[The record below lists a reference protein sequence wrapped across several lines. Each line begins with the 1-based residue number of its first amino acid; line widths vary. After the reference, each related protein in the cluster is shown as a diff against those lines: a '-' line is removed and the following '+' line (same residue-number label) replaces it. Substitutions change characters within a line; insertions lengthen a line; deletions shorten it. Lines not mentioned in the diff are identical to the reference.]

1 MRLFLVFAF
10 IGCLCNTIFC
20 QAVSISLN
28 NGSFEDI
35 PRHSHAPIGWKDCG
49 FLDESPPDIQPSGFS
64 VNKKAVDGKTYL
76 GLVVRDND
84 TWEGVSQQLSQPL
97 EKGKCY
103 EFSIFLA
110 RSELYV
116 SPSQITGKEA
126 NYTTPAKL
134 RIYGGF
140 GYCDKQY
147 LLGETALVINTRWI
161 EYSFKFEPIGDYTHL
176 LFEAFYKTPTLFPY
190 NGNILLDNA
199 STINMIPCDE
209 TDTPLETDGGPIAEA
224 ETEIPDARTPIPD
237 ERTKTYDYNEK
248 NTDDPVAVKEAPE
261 EKDTPATN
269 VTRIGG
275 FKREELRRDQVI
287 RIEKLF
293 FEVDASEI
301 QRESFG
307 ELNNL
312 FEFLSENGD
321 VVVEIGG
328 HTNSVPTEDWYCD
341 SLSTA
346 RAKAVADYLVNKGIA
361 TERLQ
366 FKGYG
371 KRKPLYS
378 NRTEFGRR
386 KNQRVEI
393 KILSIG

>member
-1 MRLFLVFAF
+1 MLKMRFFLAVAF
-10 IGCLCNTIFC
+10 MGSFWITVLA
-20 QAVSISLN
+20 QEVSISLE

-35 PRHSHAPIGWKDCG
+35 PRHSHAPLGWKDCG
-49 FLDESPPDIQPSGFS
+49 FLNESPPDIQPSGFS
-64 VNKKAVDGKTYL
+64 VKKKPIDGKTYL

-84 TWEGVSQQLSQPL
+84 TWEAVSQQLSQPL
-97 EKGKCY
+97 EKDKCY

-140 GYCDKQY
+140 GLCDKQY
-147 LLGETALVINTRWI
+147 QLGETSLVINTRWV
-161 EYSFKFEPIGDYTHL
+161 EFNFKFEPIDNYTHL
-176 LFEAFYKTPTLFPY
+176 IFEAFYKTPTLFPY
-190 NGNILLDNA
+190 NGNVLLDNA

-209 TDTPLETDGGPIAEA
+209 SEVVEDTDEIIAGNVPDTPNKSNPIENEREKGIEFAE
-224 ETEIPDARTPIPD
+224 
-237 ERTKTYDYNEK
+237 KTTSVPEPEVRQ
-248 NTDDPVAVKEAPE
+248 PVSEAS
-261 EKDTPATN
+261 
-269 VTRIGG
+269 IGG
-275 FKREELRRDQVI
+275 YKRSQLKKGQVI

-293 FEVDASEI
+293 FQVDASSI
-301 QRESFG
+301 QQESYQ

-312 FEFLSENGD
+312 FDFLSENND

-328 HTNSVPTEDWYCD
+328 HTNSVPTEHWYCD
-341 SLSTA
+341 SLSTE
-346 RAKAVADYLVNKGIA
+346 RAKAVAEYLSGKGIDA
-361 TERLQ
+361 SRLQ

-378 NRTEFGRR
+378 NR
-386 KNQRVEI
+386 N
-393 KILSIG
+393 